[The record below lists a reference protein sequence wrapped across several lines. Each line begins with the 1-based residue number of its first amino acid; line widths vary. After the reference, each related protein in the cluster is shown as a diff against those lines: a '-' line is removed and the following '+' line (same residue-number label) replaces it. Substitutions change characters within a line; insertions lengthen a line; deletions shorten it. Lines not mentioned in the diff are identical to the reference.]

1 MEKEEAE
8 RTEQNEC
15 NDNENFLQ
23 PKTKPKKK
31 KNPPKNQHNYPTRSL
46 SLLLSF
52 VPSRFFVCLSV
63 LHKDL
68 SRYLPRY
75 YVPYLTLPLV
85 GKYLM

>member
-23 PKTKPKKK
+23 PKPNQKKK
-31 KNPPKNQHNYPTRSL
+31 KTKKQKARNKKTKKKHNYPTRSL

-52 VPSRFFVCLSV
+52 VPSRFFVYLSV
-63 LHKDL
+63 LYKDL
-68 SRYLPRY
+68 SRYLP
-75 YVPYLTLPLV
+75 T
-85 GKYLM
+85 